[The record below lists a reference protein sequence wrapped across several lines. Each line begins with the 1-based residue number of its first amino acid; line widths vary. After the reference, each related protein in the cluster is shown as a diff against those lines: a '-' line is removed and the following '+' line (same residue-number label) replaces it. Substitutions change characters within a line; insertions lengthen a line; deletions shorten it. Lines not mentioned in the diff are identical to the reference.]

1 MVLSDGFVVYFQ
13 AYAFWGGKKTEH
25 IFLYHSPFL
34 FEIGVDFMLLFS
46 RMEDLFMIRKTGA

>member
-13 AYAFWGGKKTEH
+13 AYTFFGGKKPEH

-46 RMEDLFMIRKTGA
+46 RMEE

>member
-13 AYAFWGGKKTEH
+13 AYTFFWGKKPEH
-25 IFLYHSPFL
+25 IFLHHSPFL

-46 RMEDLFMIRKTGA
+46 RMEE